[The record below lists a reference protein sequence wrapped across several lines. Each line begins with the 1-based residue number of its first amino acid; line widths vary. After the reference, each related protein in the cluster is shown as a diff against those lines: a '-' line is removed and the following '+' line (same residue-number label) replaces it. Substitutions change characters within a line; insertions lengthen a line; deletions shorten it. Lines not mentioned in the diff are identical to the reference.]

1 MKLIGIARRKASRA
15 VMEELNQVNVTCEN
29 GVEGDFRGKPGKR
42 QVTVLSLDSWQD
54 ACDEVGET
62 LPWTIRRANLLVE
75 GMRFS
80 ERNVGDVISIGSL
93 QLQITR
99 ETDPCPRMD
108 EQFQGMTQALRPE
121 WRGGV
126 CCRVLS
132 EGDIQLGDSVLLAT
146 QVES

>member
-15 VMEELNQVNVTCEN
+15 AMEELEQINVSQEN
-29 GVEGDFRGKPGKR
+29 GVKGDFRGKPGKR
-42 QVTVLSLDSWQD
+42 QITVLSLDSWLD
-54 ACDEVGET
+54 ACKEVGER

-75 GMRFS
+75 GTRFS
-80 ERNVGDVISIGSL
+80 EANVGDVIRIGTL
-93 QLQITR
+93 RLQITR

-108 EQFQGMTQALRPE
+108 EQFQGMTQALMPE

-132 EGDIQLGDSVLLAT
+132 AGDIKLGDDVL
-146 QVES
+146 VEASGS

>member
-15 VMEELNQVNVTCEN
+15 VMEELNQVNVSCEN

-54 ACDEVGET
+54 ACGEVGET
-62 LPWTIRRANLLVE
+62 LLWTIRRANLLVE
-75 GMRFS
+75 GIRFS
-80 ERNVGDVISIGSL
+80 ERNVGDVIAIGSL

-132 EGDIQLGDSVLLAT
+132 DGDIQLGNSVQLVT
-146 QVES
+146 QAES

>member
-15 VMEELNQVNVTCEN
+15 VMEELHQVNVTCKN

-42 QVTVLSLDSWQD
+42 QVTVLSFDSWQD

-80 ERNVGDVISIGSL
+80 ASNVGDVISIGTL

-108 EQFQGMTQALRPE
+108 EQFQGMTQALKPE

-126 CCRVLS
+126 CCRVLAD
-132 EGDIQLGDSVLLAT
+132 GDIQLGDSVQLVT

>member
-15 VMEELNQVNVTCEN
+15 AMEELEQINVSQEN
-29 GVEGDFRGKPGKR
+29 GVKGDFRGKPGKR
-42 QVTVLSLDSWQD
+42 QVTVLSLDSWLD
-54 ACDEVGET
+54 ACKEVGER

-75 GMRFS
+75 GTRFS
-80 ERNVGDVISIGSL
+80 EANVGDVITIGTL
-93 QLQITR
+93 RLQITR

-108 EQFQGMTQALRPE
+108 EQFQGMTQALMPE

-132 EGDIQLGDSVLLAT
+132 AGDIKLGDDVL
-146 QVES
+146 VEASGS

>member
-15 VMEELNQVNVTCEN
+15 VMEELNQANVSCEN

-62 LPWTIRRANLLVE
+62 LPWTLRRANLLVE

-80 ERNVGDVISIGSL
+80 ELNVGDVISIGRL

-132 EGDIQLGDSVLLAT
+132 DGDIQLGDSVQLVT